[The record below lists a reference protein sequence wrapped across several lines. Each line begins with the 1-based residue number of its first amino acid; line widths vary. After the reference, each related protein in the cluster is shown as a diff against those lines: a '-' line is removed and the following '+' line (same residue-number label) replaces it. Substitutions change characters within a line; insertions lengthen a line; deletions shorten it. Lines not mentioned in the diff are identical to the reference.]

1 VFGIG
6 LFLLLARPHPA
17 TYGQDNRVRCLLKPQ
32 PVDRFIDITIGGKPF
47 TIFYYAQS
55 VRPFFGPLRDRDGN
69 AISQPVAGHWRP
81 LRFDSQPPR
90 GLSFAVD
97 RVNGIDYW
105 SGKGGIHCFSIGG
118 SDAAENSGQ
127 FKFFNSWL
135 DNQHE
140 HLLVESTTVRVYANR
155 LISYDATLEAKKPV
169 TFEDTTEGLFGL
181 RLVESIAESA
191 GGKVVSSDTHV
202 GTGQC
207 SGKSFDWVDYSG
219 PVGSQIAGVAIF
231 DNPRNF
237 RRSCYRVAT
246 DGLFTINPF
255 HKENSTTHNEPA
267 KPVQMGPG
275 DKLRLRYA
283 VYLHDGDAKAA
294 NVANVYRVYV
304 EESRD

>member
-1 VFGIG
+1 
-6 LFLLLARPHPA
+6 LLATR
-17 TYGQDNRVRCLLKPQ
+17 

-47 TIFYYAQS
+47 TTCYFAQS
-55 VRPFFGPLRDRDGN
+55 VRPFFGPLHDRDGN
-69 AISQPVAGHWRP
+69 TISQPVAGHQQL
-81 LRFDSQPPR
+81 LRFDRRPPR

-105 SGKGGIHCFSIGG
+105 SGKGGILSSSITG
-118 SDAAENSGQ
+118 SDAAENSGE
-127 FKFFNSWL
+127 FKFFNAWL

-140 HLLVESTTVRVYANR
+140 HLLVESTTVRVYPNR
-155 LISYDATLEAKKPV
+155 LICYDATLEAKKPV

-181 RLVESIAESA
+181 RLVNSIAESA

-202 GTGQC
+202 GTSQC

-219 PVGSQIAGVAIF
+219 PVGSKIAGVAIF

-255 HKENSTTHNEPA
+255 HKENTTTRNEPS

-283 VYLHDGDAKAA
+283 VYVHDGDAKAA
-294 NVANVYRVYV
+294 NVANLYRVYV